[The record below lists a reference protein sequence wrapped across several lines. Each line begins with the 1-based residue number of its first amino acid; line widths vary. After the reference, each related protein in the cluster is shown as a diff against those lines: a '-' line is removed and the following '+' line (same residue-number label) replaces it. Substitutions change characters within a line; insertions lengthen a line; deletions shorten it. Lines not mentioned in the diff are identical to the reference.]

1 MFARLMGLDT
11 ISPDGVHQM
20 MQNESVTIIDVNS
33 RRSWIKAR
41 IPGALNLAPTDY
53 DASELPDEKGTALV
67 FYCSNYFC
75 RKAPK
80 AARRAVKMGYS
91 NVQVMSAGI
100 SGWLSA
106 NLPTDSG
113 E

>member
-1 MFARLMGLDT
+1 MGLDT

-20 MQNESVTIIDVNS
+20 KKNESVTIIDVNS

-41 IPGALNLAPTDY
+41 IPGALHLAPTDY
-53 DASELPDEKGTALV
+53 DASELPDDKEASLV

-75 RKAPK
+75 REAPK
-80 AARRAVKMGYS
+80 AARRAVNMGYS

-100 SGWLSA
+100 SGWLRA